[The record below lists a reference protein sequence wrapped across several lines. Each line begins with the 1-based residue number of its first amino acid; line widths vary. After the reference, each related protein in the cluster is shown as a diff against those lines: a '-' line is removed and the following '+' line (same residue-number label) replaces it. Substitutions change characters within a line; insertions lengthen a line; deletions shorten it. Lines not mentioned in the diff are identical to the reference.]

1 MSEKVYSIEQDLKE
15 AEAMADS
22 LASYVRQDNLYG
34 SVGGGGLFSG
44 GRMPSLTV
52 GALVMRLRRLSQF
65 ADEMTD
71 AQRARLD
78 KTIAAHDA
86 AAKEW
91 RVHYEGKMVREANS
105 RLDAMKTFFEEC
117 ASSPATCPR
126 IYLPEVLRRTIVE
139 ELLIAMK
146 ERGMDDRELITKAR
160 DTDSRLRRFV
170 QPSAF
175 VWAEALQPAYDQKQF
190 WWMYGEPPMPQK

>member
-1 MSEKVYSIEQDLKE
+1 MSEKIYAIEQDLKE
-15 AEAMADS
+15 AEAMANS

-52 GALVMRLRRLSQF
+52 GALLMRLRRLHQL
-65 ADEMTD
+65 ADQMTD
-71 AQRARLD
+71 AQRAKLD
-78 KTIAAHDA
+78 KIKTTHDA

-91 RVHYEGKMVREANS
+91 RAHYEGKITREANS

-117 ASSPATCPR
+117 AASPAGCPR

-139 ELLIAMK
+139 ELMIAMK
-146 ERGMDDRELITKAR
+146 ERGMEDAELTTKAR
-160 DTDSRLRRFV
+160 GVDSRLRRFV

-175 VWAEALQPAYDQKQF
+175 VWADALQSAYDQKQF
-190 WWMYGEPPMPQK
+190 WWMYSEPPTLNK